1 MIYVENTIQKPKW
14 ARTTPLGTPASCFY
28 ITFHI
33 IHIQRITPMII
44 SMKCMLALFDLSYAT
59 H

>member
-1 MIYVENTIQKPKW
+1 MYMS
-14 ARTTPLGTPASCFY
+14 RTTKTEMGTDNATLGTPASCFY
-28 ITFHI
+28 ITFLI